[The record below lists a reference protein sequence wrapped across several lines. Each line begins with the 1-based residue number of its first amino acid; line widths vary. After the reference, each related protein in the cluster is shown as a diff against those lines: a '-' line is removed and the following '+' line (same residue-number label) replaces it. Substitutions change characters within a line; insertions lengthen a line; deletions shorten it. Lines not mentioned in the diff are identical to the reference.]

1 MDNSRSILLVDDDEV
16 DVMNMQRAVQKNWLR
31 GTLQVAENG
40 LQALQM
46 LRRDKAEK
54 LRPQVQM
61 IVTDINMP
69 RMNGID
75 FIRALRADSELQN
88 MLVFVMTTS
97 NNDGDRRAAYAL
109 NVAGYI
115 LKPVEPNKFMAAMK
129 ILDSYWSL
137 IEGPWASG

>member
-16 DVMNMQRAVQKNWLR
+16 DVMNMQRAFGKYRPRRILH
-31 GTLQVAENG
+31 VAENG
-40 LQALQM
+40 LQALHM
-46 LRRDKAEK
+46 LRGKK
-54 LRPQVQM
+54 LAPQVQI

-69 RMNGID
+69 RMNGIE
-75 FIRALRADSELQN
+75 FIRELRADPDLQN

-97 NNDGDRRAAYAL
+97 NNDGDRQAAYGL

-115 LKPVEPNKFMAAMK
+115 LKPVEPDKFMALMK

-137 IEGPWASG
+137 IELP